1 MGDTI
6 KIIIPGELPTM
17 NEIVEASKRHWG
29 NYSSMKKTYTRL
41 VALHARR
48 LPKIKK
54 ADVIITWV
62 CKNKRQDKDNITA
75 GQKFILDGLVEAG
88 VLENDGW
95 NQIGDLIH
103 HFEVDKEKPRVE
115 IELREVS

>member
-1 MGDTI
+1 M
-6 KIIIPGELPTM
+6 KIVIPGELPTM
-17 NEIVEASKRHWG
+17 NEIVAASKRHWG
-29 NYSSMKKTYTRL
+29 SYSSMKKTYTDL
-41 VALHARR
+41 VALHAKR

-103 HFEVDKEKPRVE
+103 HFEVDKENPRVE
-115 IELREVS
+115 VELREVS